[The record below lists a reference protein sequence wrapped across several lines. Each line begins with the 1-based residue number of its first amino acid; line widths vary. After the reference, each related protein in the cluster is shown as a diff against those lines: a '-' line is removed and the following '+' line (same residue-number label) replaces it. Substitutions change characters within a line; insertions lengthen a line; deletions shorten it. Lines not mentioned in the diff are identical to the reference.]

1 MHKTT
6 LLIAVVAATFAVTAT
21 LGACKGKDDKADKG
35 TTKKP
40 DPKKP
45 DPKKPDP
52 KKPAPKK
59 PAPPAAKVI
68 DGVPPAPAGLAL
80 ATMTPHDH
88 NPTTADKVALGE
100 YLFFDTRLSDSG
112 KFACVTCHV
121 PKMGWTDGK
130 KLSPK
135 HNGDLNKRH
144 SPTMYNVGYALA
156 WYWDGRKKTLEDQI
170 LAAWTGQVG
179 ATPDKVAAALAGVPK
194 YKEMFQKAFGADPSP
209 DNIPKALGSFL
220 RVELRAGD
228 APYDRYKA
236 GDKAAISEDAIK
248 GEGLFMGKAKC
259 VICHPPPLFT
269 DMRYHN
275 VGVGYKGVEKP
286 DVGRFKVSQ
295 KEMETG
301 AFKTPGLRNV
311 TTSAPY
317 FHDGSASTLEEAV
330 DYMIGGGYREGNKH
344 IDPMSSPVT
353 LTADQRKQL
362 LAFIESLTEDKPYT
376 PPTLP

>member
-1 MHKTT
+1 MHKNTLITT
-6 LLIAVVAATFAVTAT
+6 LAAASFALAAT

-35 TTKKP
+35 KTTATKPDPVKKP
-40 DPKKP
+40 DPIKKP
-45 DPKKPDP
+45 DPVKPKAD
-52 KKPAPKK
+52 
-59 PAPPAAKVI
+59 
-68 DGVPPAPAGLAL
+68 DGLPPAPIGLAKL
-80 ATMTPHDH
+80 AITPHEH

-100 YLFFDTRLSDSG
+100 YLFFDTRMSDNG
-112 KFACVTCHV
+112 KFACVTCHL

-144 SPTMYNVGYALA
+144 SPVMYNVGYAQD

-179 ATPDKVAAALAGVPK
+179 ATPDKIAATLAGVPK

-209 DNIPKALGSFL
+209 DNIPKALASFL
-220 RVELRAGD
+220 RIKLRAGN
-228 APYDRYKA
+228 APWDRYKA
-236 GDKAAISEDAIK
+236 GDQAAISEDAKK
-248 GEGLFMGKAKC
+248 GEALFVGKAKC
-259 VICHPPPLFT
+259 NICHQPPLFS

-275 VGVGYKGVEKP
+275 VGVGYKGVDKP

-295 KEMETG
+295 KENETG

-311 TTSAPY
+311 TLSAPY

-330 DYMIGGGYREGNKH
+330 DFMLKGGHRDGNKH
-344 IDPMSSPVT
+344 IDPMLSPT
-353 LTADQRKQL
+353 ELSAEERKQL
-362 LAFIESLTEDKPYT
+362 LAFLESLTEDAKYT